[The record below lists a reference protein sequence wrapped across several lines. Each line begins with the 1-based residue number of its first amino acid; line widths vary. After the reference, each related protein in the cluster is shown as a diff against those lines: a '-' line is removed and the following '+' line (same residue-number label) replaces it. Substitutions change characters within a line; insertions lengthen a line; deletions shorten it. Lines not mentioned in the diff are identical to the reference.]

1 MSGRNRKSLPIL
13 VKPEYE
19 EPFSEEWKKSSLT
32 KKDFL
37 MEIANEFISDK
48 GLDMEKIELPKVK
61 RGRKTIH
68 HTEEERKEAK
78 RVTQKKYLEN
88 TRKKN
93 SVLMEQDNER
103 NREWRRKNLH
113 NATTTFSLSHL
124 SKIEEIIKPT
134 GMKVSELF
142 KKAVMEFLEENYKD
156 DDNSEKENIIY
167 EQK

>member
-1 MSGRNRKSLPIL
+1 MNGRNRKSLPIL

-93 SVLMEQDNER
+93 PVLMEQDNER
-103 NREWRRKNLH
+103 KRQWEKENVCRIQTAL
-113 NATTTFSLSHL
+113 SLSHL

-142 KKAVMEFLEENYKD
+142 KKAVLNFLEKNYKED
-156 DDNSEKENIIY
+156 DDNSERRI
-167 EQK
+167 

>member
-78 RVTQKKYLEN
+78 KVTQKKYLEN

-93 SVLMEQDNER
+93 SVLMEQDRER
-103 NREWRRKNLH
+103 SKQWEKENVY
-113 NATTTFSLSHL
+113 ATTINISPSHFNA
-124 SKIEEIIKPT
+124 IRETIIPI
-134 GMKVSELF
+134 GMEPSELF
-142 KKAVMEFLEENYKD
+142 KKAVLNFLEKNYKED
-156 DDNSEKENIIY
+156 DDDSE
-167 EQK
+167 

>member
-1 MSGRNRKSLPIL
+1 MSERNRKSLPIL
-13 VKPEYE
+13 VKPEYKE
-19 EPFSEEWKKSSLT
+19 SFSDEWKKSSLT
-32 KKDFL
+32 KKYFL

-78 RVTQKKYLEN
+78 KVTQKKYLEN

-93 SVLMEQDNER
+93 SVLMEQDRER

-142 KKAVMEFLEENYKD
+142 KKAVMEFLEENYKED
-156 DDNSEKENIIY
+156 DDDSERRI
-167 EQK
+167 

>member
-1 MSGRNRKSLPIL
+1 MSERNRKSLPIL
-13 VKPEYE
+13 VKPEYKE
-19 EPFSEEWKKSSLT
+19 SFSDEWKKSSLT

-61 RGRKTIH
+61 RGRKIIH

-78 RVTQKKYLEN
+78 KVTQKKYLEN

-93 SVLMEQDNER
+93 SVLMEQDRER

-142 KKAVMEFLEENYKD
+142 KKAVMEFLEENYKEED
-156 DDNSEKENIIY
+156 DDSERRI
-167 EQK
+167 

>member
-1 MSGRNRKSLPIL
+1 MSERNRKSLPIL

-93 SVLMEQDNER
+93 SVLMEQDRER
-103 NREWRRKNLH
+103 KRQWEKENIY
-113 NATTTFSLSHL
+113 ATTINISPSHFNAIQKTI
-124 SKIEEIIKPT
+124 SPI
-134 GMKVSELF
+134 GMEPSELF
-142 KKAVMEFLEENYKD
+142 KKAVLNFLEKNYKEED
-156 DDNSEKENIIY
+156 GDSE
-167 EQK
+167 

>member
-78 RVTQKKYLEN
+78 KVTQKKYLEN

-103 NREWRRKNLH
+103 KRQWEKENVCRIQTAL
-113 NATTTFSLSHL
+113 SLSHL

-142 KKAVMEFLEENYKD
+142 KKAVMEFLEENYKED
-156 DDNSEKENIIY
+156 DDNSERRI
-167 EQK
+167 

>member
-1 MSGRNRKSLPIL
+1 MSERNRKSLPIL

-19 EPFSEEWKKSSLT
+19 EPFSDEWKKSSLT

-78 RVTQKKYLEN
+78 KVTQKKYLEN

-142 KKAVMEFLEENYKD
+142 KKAVMEFLEENYKED
-156 DDNSEKENIIY
+156 DDDSERRI
-167 EQK
+167 

>member
-167 EQK
+167 E

>member
-48 GLDMEKIELPKVK
+48 DLDMEKIELPKVK

-93 SVLMEQDNER
+93 SVLMKQDNER

-142 KKAVMEFLEENYKD
+142 KKAVMEFLEENYKED
-156 DDNSEKENIIY
+156 DDSERRI
-167 EQK
+167 

>member
-48 GLDMEKIELPKVK
+48 GLNMEKIELPKVK

-103 NREWRRKNLH
+103 KRQWEKENVCRIQTAL
-113 NATTTFSLSHL
+113 SLSHL

-134 GMKVSELF
+134 GMKVSELS
-142 KKAVMEFLEENYKD
+142 KKAILNFLEENYKEDGD
-156 DDNSEKENIIY
+156 DSE
-167 EQK
+167 

>member
-1 MSGRNRKSLPIL
+1 MSERNRKSLPIL

-93 SVLMEQDNER
+93 SVLMEQDRER
-103 NREWRRKNLH
+103 SKQWEKENICRIQ
-113 NATTTFSLSHL
+113 TSPSLSHL
-124 SKIEEIIKPT
+124 SKIEEIIEPT

-142 KKAVMEFLEENYKD
+142 KKAVMEFLEENYKED

-167 EQK
+167 E

>member
-19 EPFSEEWKKSSLT
+19 EPFSEEWKKSKQK

-88 TRKKN
+88 TRKNKTTH
-93 SVLMEQDNER
+93 
-103 NREWRRKNLH
+103 RR
-113 NATTTFSLSHL
+113 
-124 SKIEEIIKPT
+124 IQ
-134 GMKVSELF
+134 
-142 KKAVMEFLEENYKD
+142 
-156 DDNSEKENIIY
+156 KENGHGRRSSPDVPGQGVQY
-167 EQK
+167 PAGSFPAADAAQMELLYTDYPLGG

>member
-1 MSGRNRKSLPIL
+1 M

-19 EPFSEEWKKSSLT
+19 EPFSDEWKKSSLT

-93 SVLMEQDNER
+93 PVLMEQDNER
-103 NREWRRKNLH
+103 KRQWEKENVCRIQTAL
-113 NATTTFSLSHL
+113 SLSHL

-142 KKAVMEFLEENYKD
+142 KKAVLNFLEKNYKED
-156 DDNSEKENIIY
+156 DDDSE
-167 EQK
+167 

>member
-78 RVTQKKYLEN
+78 KITQKKYLEN

-156 DDNSEKENIIY
+156 DDNSE
-167 EQK
+167 

>member
-1 MSGRNRKSLPIL
+1 MNGRNRKSLPIL

-93 SVLMEQDNER
+93 PVLMEQDRER
-103 NREWRRKNLH
+103 SRERSTEWRKKNGSVHTSL
-113 NATTTFSLSHL
+113 SLSHF
-124 SKIEEIIKPT
+124 SKIEEIIEPT

-142 KKAVMEFLEENYKD
+142 KKAIMEFLEKNYKED
-156 DDNSEKENIIY
+156 DDDSE
-167 EQK
+167 

>member
-78 RVTQKKYLEN
+78 KATQKKYLEN

-142 KKAVMEFLEENYKD
+142 KKAVMEFLEENYKED
-156 DDNSEKENIIY
+156 DDDSERRI
-167 EQK
+167 

>member
-78 RVTQKKYLEN
+78 KVTQKKYLEN

-93 SVLMEQDNER
+93 SVLMKQDNER

-124 SKIEEIIKPT
+124 SKIEEIIEPT

-142 KKAVMEFLEENYKD
+142 KKAVMEFLEKNYKED
-156 DDNSEKENIIY
+156 DDDSERRI
-167 EQK
+167 

>member
-1 MSGRNRKSLPIL
+1 M

-32 KKDFL
+32 KKNFL

-78 RVTQKKYLEN
+78 KVTQKKYLEN

-93 SVLMEQDNER
+93 PVLMEQDNER
-103 NREWRRKNLH
+103 SKQWKKENVCSVR
-113 NATTTFSLSHL
+113 TDPSFSHF
-124 SKIEEIIKPT
+124 SKIEEIIEPT
-134 GMKVSELF
+134 GMKVPELF
-142 KKAVMEFLEENYKD
+142 KKAVMEFLEKNYKE
-156 DDNSEKENIIY
+156 DDNSE
-167 EQK
+167 

>member
-78 RVTQKKYLEN
+78 KVTQKKYLEN

-93 SVLMEQDNER
+93 SVLMKQDNER

-156 DDNSEKENIIY
+156 DGDDSERRI
-167 EQK
+167 

>member
-1 MSGRNRKSLPIL
+1 
-13 VKPEYE
+13 
-19 EPFSEEWKKSSLT
+19 
-32 KKDFL
+32 

-93 SVLMEQDNER
+93 SVLMEQDRER
-103 NREWRRKNLH
+103 
-113 NATTTFSLSHL
+113 
-124 SKIEEIIKPT
+124 SKKIVLN
-134 GMKVSELF
+134 G
-142 KKAVMEFLEENYKD
+142 
-156 DDNSEKENIIY
+156 
-167 EQK
+167 EQKMPIILERVFLQNISLK

>member
-19 EPFSEEWKKSSLT
+19 EPFSDEWKKSSLT

-48 GLDMEKIELPKVK
+48 GLDMEKIELSKVK

-78 RVTQKKYLEN
+78 KVTQKKYLEN

-93 SVLMEQDNER
+93 SVLMEQDRER
-103 NREWRRKNLH
+103 SKQWEKENICRIQ
-113 NATTTFSLSHL
+113 TSPSLSHL
-124 SKIEEIIKPT
+124 SKIEEIIEPT
-134 GMKVSELF
+134 GMKVPELF
-142 KKAVMEFLEENYKD
+142 KKAVMEFLEKNYKED
-156 DDNSEKENIIY
+156 DDSE
-167 EQK
+167 

>member
-1 MSGRNRKSLPIL
+1 
-13 VKPEYE
+13 
-19 EPFSEEWKKSSLT
+19 
-32 KKDFL
+32 
-37 MEIANEFISDK
+37 
-48 GLDMEKIELPKVK
+48 MEKIELPKVK

-93 SVLMEQDNER
+93 PVLMEQDNER
-103 NREWRRKNLH
+103 KRQWEKENVCRIQTAL
-113 NATTTFSLSHL
+113 SLSHL

-142 KKAVMEFLEENYKD
+142 KKAVLNFLEKNYKED
-156 DDNSEKENIIY
+156 DDDSE
-167 EQK
+167 

>member
-1 MSGRNRKSLPIL
+1 MSERNRKSLPIL

-78 RVTQKKYLEN
+78 KVTQKKYLEN

-93 SVLMEQDNER
+93 SVLMEQDRER
-103 NREWRRKNLH
+103 
-113 NATTTFSLSHL
+113 
-124 SKIEEIIKPT
+124 SKQW
-134 GMKVSELF
+134 
-142 KKAVMEFLEENYKD
+142 
-156 DDNSEKENIIY
+156 EKENIYATTINISPSHFNAI
-167 EQK
+167 QKTISPIGMTSLIFWRKIIKKKMVILNNFYSDGKFNNV

>member
-13 VKPEYE
+13 VKPEYKE
-19 EPFSEEWKKSSLT
+19 SFSDEWKKSSLT

-48 GLDMEKIELPKVK
+48 GLNMEKIELPKVK

-78 RVTQKKYLEN
+78 KVTQKKYLEN

-93 SVLMEQDNER
+93 SVLMEQDRER
-103 NREWRRKNLH
+103 SKKNSTKWRTKDAYNSG
-113 NATTTFSLSHL
+113 ASISSKHL
-124 SKIEEIIKPT
+124 SKIEEIIEPT
-134 GMKVSELF
+134 GMKVPELF
-142 KKAVMEFLEENYKD
+142 KKAVMEFLEKNYKEED
-156 DDNSEKENIIY
+156 DDSE
-167 EQK
+167 

>member
-1 MSGRNRKSLPIL
+1 
-13 VKPEYE
+13 
-19 EPFSEEWKKSSLT
+19 
-32 KKDFL
+32 

-142 KKAVMEFLEENYKD
+142 KKAVMEFLEENYKED
-156 DDNSEKENIIY
+156 DDDSE
-167 EQK
+167 

>member
-1 MSGRNRKSLPIL
+1 MSERNRKSLPIL
-13 VKPEYE
+13 VKPEYKE
-19 EPFSEEWKKSSLT
+19 SFSDEWKKSSLT

-61 RGRKTIH
+61 RGRKIIH

-78 RVTQKKYLEN
+78 KVTRKKYLEN

-93 SVLMEQDNER
+93 SVLMEQDRER

-142 KKAVMEFLEENYKD
+142 KKAVMEFLEENYKED
-156 DDNSEKENIIY
+156 DDDSE
-167 EQK
+167 

>member
-1 MSGRNRKSLPIL
+1 M

-19 EPFSEEWKKSSLT
+19 EPFSDEWKKSSLT

-48 GLDMEKIELPKVK
+48 GLEMEKIELPKVK

-93 SVLMEQDNER
+93 PVLTEQDRER
-103 NREWRRKNLH
+103 SKQWEKENICRIQ
-113 NATTTFSLSHL
+113 TSPSLSHL
-124 SKIEEIIKPT
+124 SKIEEIIEPT

-142 KKAVMEFLEENYKD
+142 KKAVMEFLEENYKEED
-156 DDNSEKENIIY
+156 DDSERRI
-167 EQK
+167 

>member
-1 MSGRNRKSLPIL
+1 L

-19 EPFSEEWKKSSLT
+19 EPFSDEWKKSSLT

-48 GLDMEKIELPKVK
+48 GLEMEKIELPKVK

-93 SVLMEQDNER
+93 PVLTEQDRER
-103 NREWRRKNLH
+103 SKQWEKENICRIQ
-113 NATTTFSLSHL
+113 TSPSLSHL
-124 SKIEEIIKPT
+124 SKIEEIIEPT

-142 KKAVMEFLEENYKD
+142 KKAVMEFLEENYKEED
-156 DDNSEKENIIY
+156 DDSERRI
-167 EQK
+167 

>member
-48 GLDMEKIELPKVK
+48 GLEMEKIELPKVK

-142 KKAVMEFLEENYKD
+142 KKAVMEFLEENYKED
-156 DDNSEKENIIY
+156 DDDSE
-167 EQK
+167 

>member
-1 MSGRNRKSLPIL
+1 MSERNRKSIPIL

-37 MEIANEFISDK
+37 MEIANEFISDEELK
-48 GLDMEKIELPKVK
+48 MEKIELPKVK

-78 RVTQKKYLEN
+78 RATQKKYLEN

-93 SVLMEQDNER
+93 PVLMEQDRER
-103 NREWRRKNLH
+103 SKQWERKNIY
-113 NATTTFSLSHL
+113 NSGTTFSLSHL
-124 SKIEEIIKPT
+124 SKIEEIIEPT

-142 KKAVMEFLEENYKD
+142 KKAVLNFLEKNYKED
-156 DDNSEKENIIY
+156 DDDSE
-167 EQK
+167 

>member
-1 MSGRNRKSLPIL
+1 MSERNRKSLPIL

-78 RVTQKKYLEN
+78 KVTQKKYLEN

-93 SVLMEQDNER
+93 SVLMEQD
-103 NREWRRKNLH
+103 RKRSKQWEKENIY
-113 NATTTFSLSHL
+113 ATTINISPSHFNAIQ
-124 SKIEEIIKPT
+124 KTIRPI
-134 GMKVSELF
+134 GMRPSELF
-142 KKAVMEFLEENYKD
+142 KKAVLNFLEKNYKEED
-156 DDNSEKENIIY
+156 GDSE
-167 EQK
+167 

>member
-1 MSGRNRKSLPIL
+1 MNERNRKSILIL

-19 EPFSEEWKKSSLT
+19 EPFSEEWEKSSLT

-37 MEIANEFISDK
+37 MEIGNEFISDK
-48 GLDMEKIELPKVK
+48 GLDMEKIELPKVR

-78 RVTQKKYLEN
+78 KVTQKKYLEN

-142 KKAVMEFLEENYKD
+142 KKAVMEFLEENYKED
-156 DDNSEKENIIY
+156 DDSE
-167 EQK
+167 

>member
-1 MSGRNRKSLPIL
+1 MSERNRKSIPIL

-19 EPFSEEWKKSSLT
+19 EPFSDEWKKSSLT

-37 MEIANEFISDK
+37 MEIANEFISDE
-48 GLDMEKIELPKVK
+48 GLKMEKIELPKVK

-93 SVLMEQDNER
+93 PVLMEKDRER
-103 NREWRRKNLH
+103 SRENSAEWRRKDTYNSG
-113 NATTTFSLSHL
+113 ASISSEHL
-124 SKIEEIIKPT
+124 SKIEEIIEPT

-142 KKAVMEFLEENYKD
+142 KKAVLNFLEKNYKEND
-156 DDNSEKENIIY
+156 DDSE
-167 EQK
+167 

>member
-1 MSGRNRKSLPIL
+1 MRERNRKSLPIL

-19 EPFSEEWKKSSLT
+19 EPFSDEWKKSSLT

-78 RVTQKKYLEN
+78 KVTQKKYLEN

-93 SVLMEQDNER
+93 SVLMEQDRER
-103 NREWRRKNLH
+103 SKERSNEWRKNSCSVH
-113 NATTTFSLSHL
+113 TDPSLSHL
-124 SKIEEIIKPT
+124 SKIEEIIEPT

-142 KKAVMEFLEENYKD
+142 KKAVLNFLEKNYKED
-156 DDNSEKENIIY
+156 DDDSE
-167 EQK
+167 